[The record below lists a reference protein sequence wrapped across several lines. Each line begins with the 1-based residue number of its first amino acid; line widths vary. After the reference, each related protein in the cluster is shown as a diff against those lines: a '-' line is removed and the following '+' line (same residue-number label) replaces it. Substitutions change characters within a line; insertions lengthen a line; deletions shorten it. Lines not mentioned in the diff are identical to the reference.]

1 MVRRLLRIL
10 LIPLLMLGLGI
21 GAYQLANFSFDTF
34 MLYPGPTLGEIS
46 PGRPTAP
53 ISRRVV
59 VVVVDGLRED
69 TSRQMPTFQR
79 LRQQGADLP
88 SLTQVPS
95 LSLPGYTALGTG
107 AYPDFSGVTTN
118 WYKGAVR
125 VDSLF
130 ARARDAGL
138 PTALST
144 MKGWDA
150 LYGPW
155 VSRVYTVTWSGA
167 DHDPA
172 AMAWT
177 TEDIGQEAVR
187 LLRETDVAL
196 LYVHFGETDEAGHAY
211 GGTSPEY
218 LQAALHVDE
227 QIAAIAQ
234 ALDWGRDT
242 LILTADHGM
251 SAAWGSAGGGHGG
264 GEMEVRRIPLVMV
277 GRGIAPGVYPQGGQA
292 DLAPTIA
299 ALLGLP
305 IPVHSQGHTRL
316 DALALTPAERAE
328 KALALGEQQEA
339 LYTAYLEGLGASP
352 ETGGLDAARAA
363 LAAGDYGQ
371 VEKAVGDY
379 LSRLDEM
386 VARAVANRLWQERL
400 VRLPYFGVPLLGLAL
415 YVALYRPRSQLFWPF
430 LLALLFFALQLTLYF
445 LVRGYAISF
454 TAIAGLSEKDFFFA
468 RMTDAFLVM
477 LLVALVAGVLWR
489 RRPWEEVVWGAN
501 QSALFVAWFYLLQL
515 GIFAWLFGPVM
526 TWRLPDLTWGFKY
539 YLDLLALV
547 GAGLAGFLFPWLA
560 LGVSRLFL
568 LADGVR
574 RRWRQAG

>member
-10 LIPLLMLGLGI
+10 LIPLLLLGLGI

-34 MLYPGPTLGEIS
+34 MEYPGPALGK
-46 PGRPTAP
+46 PPVGRPTTP

-79 LRQQGADLP
+79 LREQGADLP

-95 LSLPGYTALGTG
+95 LSLPGYTVLGTG

-118 WYKGAVR
+118 WYQGAVR

-130 ARARDAGL
+130 ARAREAGL

-144 MKGWDA
+144 MGGWDE

-155 VSRVYTVTWSGA
+155 VTHIYTVTWSGEG
-167 DHDPA
+167 HDPA

-177 TEDIGQEAVR
+177 TPAIGREALR
-187 LLRETDVAL
+187 LLRESDVAL

-211 GGTSPEY
+211 GGTGPEY
-218 LQAALHVDE
+218 LQAARHVDE

-234 ALDWGRDT
+234 ALDWSRDT

-264 GEMEVRRIPLVMV
+264 GEMEVRRIPLVLV

-292 DLAPTIA
+292 DLVPTIA

-316 DALALTPAERAE
+316 DALALTPQVQAE

-339 LYTAYLEGLGASP
+339 LYTAYLEGLGASL
-352 ETGGLDAARAA
+352 ETDGLDAARAA
-363 LAAGDYGQ
+363 LSAGDYGQ
-371 VEKAVGDY
+371 VEKEVRAY
-379 LSRLDEM
+379 LDRLDEA

-400 VRLPYFGVPLLGLAL
+400 VRLPYFLVPLLGLAL
-415 YVALYRPRSQLFWPF
+415 YVGLYRPRSELLRPF
-430 LLALLFFALQLTLYF
+430 LLALLFFVLHLALYF
-445 LVRGYAISF
+445 LVRGYTISF

-477 LLVALVAGVLWR
+477 VLVALVAGILWR
-489 RRPWEEVVWGAN
+489 RRPWEEVVWKAN
-501 QSALFVAWFYLLQL
+501 QSALFVAWVYLLQL
-515 GIFAWLFGPVM
+515 GLFAWLFGPVM
-526 TWRLPDLTWGFKY
+526 SWRLPDLTWGFKY
-539 YLDLLALV
+539 YLDLLATV

-560 LGVSRLFL
+560 LGVSRIFL
-568 LADGVR
+568 LADWVR
-574 RRWRQAG
+574 RR

>member
-10 LIPLLMLGLGI
+10 LIPFLMLGLGF

-34 MLYPGPTLGEIS
+34 MEYPGPALGEI
-46 PGRPTAP
+46 PAGRATTP
-53 ISRRVV
+53 IAQRVV

-69 TSRQMPTFQR
+69 TSRQMPNFQR
-79 LRQQGADLP
+79 LREQGADLP

-95 LSLPGYTALGTG
+95 LSLPGYTVLGTG

-118 WYKGAVR
+118 WYEGAVR

-130 ARARDAGL
+130 ARAREAGL
-138 PTALST
+138 ATALST
-144 MKGWDA
+144 MGGWDA

-155 VSRVYTVTWSGA
+155 VTHVYTVTWSGEG
-167 DHDPA
+167 HNPE

-177 TEDIGQEAVR
+177 TPAIGEEAVR
-187 LLRETDVAL
+187 LLREGKVAL

-227 QIAAIAQ
+227 QIAAIART
-234 ALDWGRDT
+234 LDWNRDT

-277 GRGIAPGVYPQGGQA
+277 GRGIAPGAYPQGGQA
-292 DLAPTIA
+292 DLVPTIA

-305 IPVHSQGHTRL
+305 IPAHSQGHTRL
-316 DALALTPAERAE
+316 DALALTPQARAE

-339 LYTAYLEGLGASP
+339 LYRAYLKGLGASL
-352 ETGGLDAARAA
+352 ETDGLDAARKA
-363 LAAGDYGQ
+363 LAENNFEQ
-371 VEKAVGDY
+371 VEKAVQEY
-379 LSRLDEM
+379 LGRLDEA

-400 VRLPYFGVPLLGLAL
+400 VRLPYFLVPLLGLAL
-415 YVALYRPRSQLFWPF
+415 YVGLYRPRSELLRPF
-430 LLALLFFALQLTLYF
+430 LVALSFFALYPILYF
-445 LVRGYAISF
+445 LVRGYTVSF
-454 TAIAGLSEKDFFFA
+454 TAIAGLSEKAFFFG
-468 RMTDAFLVM
+468 RTIDGLLVM
-477 LLVALVAGVLWR
+477 LVSALIAGIVWR

-501 QSALFVAWFYLLQL
+501 GSALFVAWGYLLQL
-515 GIFAWLFGPVM
+515 GLFAWLFGPVM

-539 YLDLLALV
+539 YLDLLAAFGV
-547 GAGLAGFLFPWLA
+547 GLAGFLFPWLA

-568 LADGVR
+568 LASRLR
-574 RRWRQAG
+574 RR

>member
-10 LIPLLMLGLGI
+10 LIPLLMLGLGF
-21 GAYQLANFSFDTF
+21 GSYQLANFSFDTF
-34 MLYPGPTLGEIS
+34 MLYPGPTLGEL
-46 PGRPTAP
+46 PAGQPTTP
-53 ISRRVV
+53 ISQRVV
-59 VVVVDGLRED
+59 VIVVDGLRED
-69 TSRQMPTFQR
+69 TSRQMPNFQR
-79 LRQQGADLP
+79 LRERGADLP

-95 LSLPGYTALGTG
+95 LSLPGYTVLGTG

-118 WYKGAVR
+118 WYKGTVR

-130 ARARDAGL
+130 AQAREAGL
-138 PTALST
+138 STALST
-144 MKGWDA
+144 MGGWDE

-155 VSRVYTVTWSGA
+155 VTQVYTVTWSGE

-177 TEDIGQEAVR
+177 TPAIGKEAIR
-187 LLRETDVAL
+187 LLEETDVAL

-234 ALDWGRDT
+234 TLVWSRDT

-292 DLAPTIA
+292 DLVPTIA

-305 IPVHSQGHTRL
+305 IPAHSQGRTRL
-316 DALALTPAERAE
+316 DALALTPQMRAE
-328 KALALGEQQEA
+328 KALALGEQQET
-339 LYTAYLEGLGASP
+339 LYAAYLKGLGASL
-352 ETGGLDAARAA
+352 EVGDLDAARAA

-371 VEKAVGDY
+371 VEKAVQEY
-379 LSRLDEM
+379 LGRLDEA

-400 VRLPYFGVPLLGLAL
+400 VRLPYFLVPLLGLVL
-415 YVALYRPRSQLFWPF
+415 YVGLYRPRSELLWPF
-430 LLALLFFALQLTLYF
+430 LVALSFFALYQIFYF
-445 LVRGYAISF
+445 LVRGYTVSF
-454 TAIAGLSEKDFFFA
+454 TAIAGLSEKDFFFG
-468 RMTDAFLVM
+468 RTVDGFIVM
-477 LLVALVAGVLWR
+477 LVTAAIAGIVWR
-489 RRPWEEVVWGAN
+489 RRPWEEMVWGAN
-501 QSALFVAWFYLLQL
+501 GSALFIAWGYLLQL
-515 GIFAWLFGPVM
+515 GLFAWLFGPVM
-526 TWRLPDLTWGFKY
+526 TWHLPDLTWGFKY
-539 YLDLLALV
+539 YLDLLAAFGV
-547 GAGLAGFLFPWLA
+547 GLAGFLFPWLA

-568 LADGVR
+568 LADRLRKGQRV
-574 RRWRQAG
+574 